1 MHIGNLITKQVL
13 HFLYNACGK
22 WYFQSKI
29 SPFGLIQA
37 GHTKLENGVSL
48 SMGIVE
54 KIWNM
59 FCDQGANVHLW
70 LNSRMFWFFRLTLV
84 FAFYLVLWKKCWI
97 VKKYYFNFILSSHFS
112 VIWFLWSFLK
122 YCTTLQEEKISFV
135 IIMNIH
141 FSVSKFNWKSI
152 TQLLMCKSTTQRT
165 NVMFE
170 PRICFPQKLHLFY
183 WIDSEHHCGKKVGKK
198 CCWNHQTQLT
208 QFFCFS
214 GVSMRTRSMRWK

>member
-54 KIWNM
+54 KIWNI

-70 LNSRMFWFFRLTLV
+70 LNSRMFWFLKLTLGSNEIV
-84 FAFYLVLWKKCWI
+84 KEWVLCTWI
-97 VKKYYFNFILSSHFS
+97 VF
-112 VIWFLWSFLK
+112 
-122 YCTTLQEEKISFV
+122 Q
-135 IIMNIH
+135 
-141 FSVSKFNWKSI
+141 
-152 TQLLMCKSTTQRT
+152 KSTKKLVKQGFSAFFKARRFITLEKYLPVFWQFLNLST
-165 NVMFE
+165 
-170 PRICFPQKLHLFY
+170 CFGYKDSSLSLF
-183 WIDSEHHCGKKVGKK
+183 
-198 CCWNHQTQLT
+198 WNI
-208 QFFCFS
+208 
-214 GVSMRTRSMRWK
+214 

>member
-70 LNSRMFWFFRLTLV
+70 LNSRMFWFFRLTLLHREAN
-84 FAFYLVLWKKCWI
+84 FCTQRLLSKNHAIFGRLLNTHTCAAFEKVMQSELISQPQLSPYRINYASILLLLLLVI
-97 VKKYYFNFILSSHFS
+97 
-112 VIWFLWSFLK
+112 FLK
-122 YCTTLQEEKISFV
+122 NTTN
-135 IIMNIH
+135 IIEFIITYYNSTNI
-141 FSVSKFNWKSI
+141 NDPI
-152 TQLLMCKSTTQRT
+152 
-165 NVMFE
+165 
-170 PRICFPQKLHLFY
+170 I
-183 WIDSEHHCGKKVGKK
+183 
-198 CCWNHQTQLT
+198 
-208 QFFCFS
+208 
-214 GVSMRTRSMRWK
+214 